1 MLSRC
6 QASNEE
12 VLAGSPLSEQH
23 FAQRTRKKLLDKGDQ
38 KSNEEVLAVLLPLSF
53 SLNKEPDFFKKNL

>member
-23 FAQRTRKKLLDKGDQ
+23 LSQRTRKKLLDKGDQ
-38 KSNEEVLAVLLPLSF
+38 KSNEEVVSGSPLSKF
-53 SLNKEPDFFKKNL
+53 Q

>member
-23 FAQRTRKKLLDKGDQ
+23 FAQRTRKKLLNKGDQ
-38 KSNEEVLAVLLPLSF
+38 KSNEEVLAGSPPSKF
-53 SLNKEPDFFKKNL
+53 QFKQRTRFF